1 MPLQITDLNTT
12 TAETLAQTLVGR
24 GIPISNVSFTG
35 DTTAAGIFADNFDVT
50 DPETIVI
57 REVFTDINVITPDPG
72 TVITDTSNNGNTT
85 TVSTVNADG
94 TTTINTTTTNPDGS
108 TVFSTDTVTTVG
120 TPVEVFGNLNDYI
133 WDGVILSTGN
143 VNNIIGQNVRDDR
156 QEESTAF
163 GLPGNAQLESLISQN
178 ATEDAFVLEFD
189 FQPDLEEFVFRFV
202 FASEEYSQFTNRQ
215 FNDAFAIFIDGP
227 SQGGDGFNNENI
239 ALIPYG
245 RGQGLPISVNS
256 LDNSLDD
263 KLIDVTF
270 DEFLGDAFEGALEQG
285 RIENPTDPIERATEL
300 FQQGAF
306 NSLNDPI
313 IANRDSQDFLLI
325 NPPPGDG
332 DPYHDFEFNR
342 LTTILE
348 ASTNTLLEEDGTPK
362 RLIPNETYTLRLVI
376 ADTFDDLV
384 DSAVFIEAQDDT
396 RSLRDGT
403 SGRTDI
409 LTNNPLVEPVI
420 NRDQVVA
427 VRDLANTTSNEAVT
441 IDVLANDIDPQREPV
456 NINGIRST
464 RPGLFNFNNTSAQG
478 GTIVRDDNGT
488 EDIRDDQL
496 IYTPPNNFIGVDTF
510 EYSVT
515 DDTSLS
521 NGVVSTDA
529 ATVSINVFEETPITI
544 GDDNNV
550 LFLTQDPNIPVQGEF
565 QVQFDIT
572 SRSASNVNEIGVV
585 TVDNEDNTIN
595 GIAPGESGYIE
606 EVINR
611 SQVVFSS
618 LTNRVQVNANS
629 TRTLSY
635 EPGDRL
641 MIFLV
646 QDDSI
651 DGVQDKLNRGA
662 VLPNIFFAVEEANAD
677 GFDHVQIDQN
687 GNIFNL
693 RWEDVFGGGD
703 QDFNDFEMSVQITE
717 SQATPG
723 TGLQGSTELI
733 DLRDFNSLEA
743 QFLVQSDA
751 AFQNT
756 VGFYQVDDE
765 SGTVSVLD
773 SSGVANTFSP
783 GDDGY
788 ARAAIQNAITTFDR
802 NGTSNTQLSG
812 LIAPFL
818 ISNADAQDFLDDNPR
833 NLRGRLPLAYFP
845 FIEANPDGEDHIRL
859 LGDNTFGFEDVA
871 GGGDSDFEDM
881 VVEVDFI

>member
-50 DPETIVI
+50 DVESIVI
-57 REVFTDINVITPDPG
+57 REVFT
-72 TVITDTSNNGNTT
+72 T
-85 TVSTVNADG
+85 TVPSDPNDVNSD
-94 TTTINTTTTNPDGS
+94 
-108 TVFSTDTVTTVG
+108 
-120 TPVEVFGNLNDYI
+120 PVEVVGSLNDYI

-143 VNNIIGQNVRDDR
+143 VNNITGQNVRGSR
-156 QEESTAF
+156 QEESNAF
-163 GLPGNAQLESLISQN
+163 GLPGDAQLESLIGQN

-189 FQPDLEEFVFRFV
+189 FQPDLEDFVFRFV
-202 FASEEYSQFTNRQ
+202 FASEEYSQFSNRQ

-227 SQGGDGFNNENI
+227 SQGGGGFNNENI
-239 ALIPYG
+239 AVIPYAVG
-245 RGQGLPISVNS
+245 ANGEPLPISVNS
-256 LDNSLDD
+256 IENSLESRV
-263 KLIDVTF
+263 IDVTF
-270 DEFLGDAFEGALEQG
+270 DEGIVSDPFADAADGS
-285 RIENPTDPIERATEL
+285 RDPIV
-300 FQQGAF
+300 F
-306 NSLNDPI
+306 
-313 IANRDSQDFLLI
+313 NRDSQDFLLI
-325 NPPPGDG
+325 NRPPGDG
-332 DPYHDFEFNR
+332 DPDHDFEFNR

-348 ASTNTLLEEDGTPK
+348 ANTNSLLEEDGTPK
-362 RLIPNETYTLRLVI
+362 RLIPNETYRLRLVI

-384 DSAVFIEAQDDT
+384 DSAVLIETQDET
-396 RSLRDGT
+396 RALREGSD
-403 SGRTDI
+403 S
-409 LTNNPLVEPVI
+409 
-420 NRDQVVA
+420 NRLIVQPQIDLDQVVA
-427 VRDLANTTSNEAVT
+427 VRDVASTTNDETIT
-441 IDVLANDIDPQREPV
+441 IDILANDIDPQREPIG
-456 NINGIRST
+456 INGTRSR
-464 RPGLFNFNNTSAQG
+464 RPGLIQFDDVSFRG
-478 GTIVRDDNGT
+478 GSIVRDDNGT
-488 EDIRDDQL
+488 EDLRDDQL
-496 IYTPPNNFIGVDTF
+496 IYTPPSDFVGVDTF
-510 EYSVT
+510 EYVIT

-521 NGVVSTDA
+521 NGIVSTDSG
-529 ATVSINVFEETPITI
+529 TVSINVFEETPITVAN
-544 GDDNNV
+544 DNNV

-635 EPGDRL
+635 EPGDRF

-651 DGVQDKLNRGA
+651 DGVRDKLNRGA

-677 GFDHVQIDQN
+677 GFNHVQIDQS
-687 GNIFNL
+687 GNTFNL

-723 TGLQGSTELI
+723 AGLQGSTELI
-733 DLRDFNSLEA
+733 DLRDLNSLEA

-773 SSGVANTFSP
+773 STGVATTFSP

-818 ISNADAQDFLDDNPR
+818 ISDATAQDFLDDNPR

-859 LGDNTFGFEDVA
+859 LGDNTFGFEDMA